1 MPNDST
7 RCRVLC
13 ELIERE
19 PEDSP
24 RAEMYI
30 RLLWQI
36 LDRQLFTVPKDLHWQ
51 PFASRVMLATA

>member
-1 MPNDST
+1 MPDDTT

-24 RAEMYI
+24 RAEMYV

-36 LDRQLFTVPKDLHWQ
+36 LDRQIFTIPKDLRWK
-51 PFASRVMLATA
+51 PLGARVMVATA

>member
-1 MPNDST
+1 MPTDSV

-19 PEDSP
+19 PEGSP
-24 RAEMYI
+24 RAEMYV

-36 LDRQLFTVPKDLHWQ
+36 LDKQMYVVPKNLHWQ
-51 PFASRVMLATA
+51 PAETKTMVATA

>member
-1 MPNDST
+1 MPDDST

-19 PEDSP
+19 PENSP
-24 RAEMYI
+24 RAEMYV

-36 LDRQLFTVPKDLHWQ
+36 LDRQLFRVPKDLHWR
-51 PFASRVMLATA
+51 PTETKVMVATA

>member
-36 LDRQLFTVPKDLHWQ
+36 LDRQLFSVPKDLHWQ
-51 PFASRVMLATA
+51 PVGAMVATA

>member
-1 MPNDST
+1 MSMDAY

-19 PEDSP
+19 PEDSH
-24 RAEMYI
+24 RAEIYV

-36 LDRQLFTVPKDLHWQ
+36 LDRQLFPMSKNLHW
-51 PFASRVMLATA
+51 PPLAMVARRA

>member
-24 RAEMYI
+24 RAEMYV

-36 LDRQLFTVPKDLHWQ
+36 LDRQLFSVPQDLHWQ
-51 PFASRVMLATA
+51 PVGTKVMVATA